1 MRFQKSVPL
10 IHKTGLHLRPA
21 RRIMDAAG
29 KFKCDIKLMYR
40 GKTANAKSITD
51 IILLAAL
58 PGAELLIVTEGATDR
73 GNYQAIVGRAPE
85 EVGTILSLAR

>member
-1 MRFQKSVPL
+1 MRCQKAVPL

-29 KFKCDIKLMYR
+29 KFKSDIKLQYR

-58 PGAELLIVTEGATDR
+58 PGAELLIMADGSDAQEALATLEDV
-73 GNYQAIVGRAPE
+73 IVNSINRDE
-85 EVGTILSLAR
+85 DI

>member
-58 PGAELLIVTEGATDR
+58 PGAELLIVTEGTDA
-73 GNYQAIVGRAPE
+73 QEAMTTLEDVIVNSINRDE
-85 EVGTILSLAR
+85 DI

>member
-1 MRFQKSVPL
+1 MRCQKSVPL

-29 KFKCDIKLMYR
+29 KFQSDIQLQYR

-58 PGAELLIVTEGATDR
+58 PGADLLILTEGPDAREALATLEDV
-73 GNYQAIVGRAPE
+73 IVNSINRDE
-85 EVGTILSLAR
+85 DM